1 MNEQK
6 RMKELA
12 GLNEV
17 CINEVKII
25 KSDKLHDKIE
35 NLLDE
40 LKYTVW
46 DFGAQFERRGKMA
59 IQR

>member
-1 MNEQK
+1 
-6 RMKELA
+6 MKELA